1 MKSSIIALATL
12 IASTITT
19 LASADQKVVIMEP
32 ITIEVKMPT
41 KRSTKVWVCTEEV
54 LQTDANTVRFCRW
67 VTK

>member
-1 MKSSIIALATL
+1 MKLSFIVVATL

-19 LASADQKVVIMEP
+19 LASADQKIVIMEP

-41 KRSTKVWVCTEEV
+41 KRPTKVWVCTEEV

-67 VTK
+67 MTK